1 MPLVVPGVTHQSG
14 DKTEEWMNKLAG
26 KKLHDGEETN
36 ETVSQYRYPGC
47 TLLSRS
53 RSSANE
59 GVAASS
65 LPSENSPRSTASSS
79 LVRW

>member
-1 MPLVVPGVTHQSG
+1 MPLVVPGVTNQTG

-36 ETVSQYRYPGC
+36 ETVSQHYFPDRAL
-47 TLLSRS
+47 TFRS
-53 RSSANE
+53 RTGANK

-79 LVRW
+79 PVRW